1 MVHENVKWDI
11 SAFIFQRI
19 FAIWQTFLFTGRSRV
34 VALSYRELTRSLT
47 TFHQDVEGL

>member
-19 FAIWQTFLFTGRSRV
+19 FVIWQIFLFIGRSRV

-47 TFHQDVEGL
+47 AFHQDVGSL